1 METKYFLSVVS
12 GLLLLLSVACLIM
25 PDLGGA
31 LVSALIG
38 IGVAILSK
46 E

>member
-12 GLLLLLSVACLIM
+12 GLFLLFSVACLIM
-25 PDLGGA
+25 SDLGGG

-38 IGVAILSK
+38 IAVAILSK